1 MPVNTPALTDP
12 ALIAPA
18 IIAVDLD
25 DTLLRSDK
33 TVSPR
38 ALAALAAWEARG
50 SRIVV
55 ATGRPLRS
63 AERLQPELRRYP
75 WIAYNGALIQE
86 EGQVIYAQL
95 IPTQEARAIVQALQ
109 ELAPDCRVG
118 VELDDHTLYVN
129 QPLQWPWVHQ
139 VSDLLA
145 VVQSPAAKILFSLE
159 AYRQMPELD
168 QALPPSTKVLIS
180 EKYDLVQI
188 MPREASKAQALAFL
202 AQRWGRSLEETVA
215 FGDDVNDVEMVAE
228 SGLGVAMGNAAPEV
242 KAVADRIT
250 ATNDEEGVALVL
262 EELLERES
270 RR

>member
-1 MPVNTPALTDP
+1 MNEKANAMPAIV
-12 ALIAPA
+12 APA

-38 ALAALAAWEARG
+38 TLAALEAWEERG

-86 EGQVIYAQL
+86 AGQPVYVQF
-95 IPTQEARAIVQALQ
+95 IPPEDARAIVQALQ

-118 VELDDHTLYVN
+118 VELSDHTLYVN
-129 QPLQWPWVHQ
+129 QPLEWPWAHQ
-139 VSDLLA
+139 VSDLLS
-145 VVQSPAAKILFSLE
+145 VMTSPAAKILFSLE

-168 QALPPSTKVLIS
+168 QILPPSTKVLIS
-180 EKYDLVQI
+180 EKYNLVQI
-188 MPREASKAQALAFL
+188 MPAQASKAVALAFL
-202 AQRWGRSLEETVA
+202 AQRWGRSLEEAVA

-250 ATNDEEGVALVL
+250 ATNDEDGVALVL
-262 EELLERES
+262 EELLDQDG